1 MPAVLVATW
10 DNGIFV
16 VDGGVIRHEFP
27 GESLR
32 CLAKDGRGGALAI
45 AGNRS
50 LRRRSRDGTWN
61 TIAECEVD
69 LAACVAV
76 GAAIYVGSDD
86 ARVSRIGHDGSFEWL
101 SGFGDVAGRDTWY
114 AGSAII
120 DGQRVGPPL
129 GVRSM
134 SATCDDSVILVN
146 VHVGGIPRSRDG
158 GASWQPTIDIEC
170 DVHEVRAHPT
180 RSNVVAAAA
189 GAGLC
194 ISTDGGAT
202 WTVEHEGLHASHC
215 SAVAFAG
222 SDVLVS
228 ASTDPFANE
237 GAVYR
242 RTLDGNGPLMLVG
255 GGLPRWMDGI
265 VDTGSMAANGSA
277 VAVAD
282 RGGNLYVS
290 EDAGREWLL
299 VARDLTAP
307 SGVLIY

>member
-1 MPAVLVATW
+1 MPTVLVATW

-16 VDGGVIRHEFP
+16 VDGGVIRHELA
-27 GESLR
+27 GESIR
-32 CLAKDGRGGALAI
+32 CLANDGRGGALAI
-45 AGNRS
+45 VGNRS

-61 TIAECEVD
+61 TIAESEVD

-76 GAAIYVGSDD
+76 GAAVYVGSDD
-86 ARVSRIGHDGSFEWL
+86 ARVSRIGHDGSFDWL

-120 DGQRVGPPL
+120 DGRRVGPPL

-158 GASWQPTIDIEC
+158 GTSWQPTIDIEC
-170 DVHEVRAHPT
+170 DVHEVRAHPM

-194 ISTDGGAT
+194 ISMDGGAT

-228 ASTDPFANE
+228 ASTDPFAKE

-242 RTLDGNGPLMLVG
+242 RPLDGSGPLMPVG
-255 GGLPRWMDGI
+255 GALPRWMDGI

-290 EDAGREWLL
+290 EDAGRTWSRIADGL
-299 VARDLTAP
+299 AAP
-307 SGVLIY
+307 SGVLVY

>member
-1 MPAVLVATW
+1 MPTVLVATW

-16 VDGGVIRHEFP
+16 VDGGVIRHELA
-27 GESLR
+27 GESIR
-32 CLAKDGRGGALAI
+32 CLANDGRDGALAI

-61 TIAECEVD
+61 TIAESEVD

-120 DGQRVGPPL
+120 DGRRVGPPL

-242 RTLDGNGPLMLVG
+242 RPLDGSGPLMPVG
-255 GGLPRWMDGI
+255 GGLPRWMDGV

-290 EDAGREWLL
+290 EDAGRTWLRIADGL
-299 VARDLTAP
+299 AAP

>member
-1 MPAVLVATW
+1 MPTVLVATW

-16 VDGGVIRHEFP
+16 VDGGVIRHELA
-27 GESLR
+27 GESIR
-32 CLAKDGRGGALAI
+32 CLANDGRGGALAI
-45 AGNRS
+45 VGNRS

-61 TIAECEVD
+61 TIAESEID

-86 ARVSRIGHDGSFEWL
+86 ARVSRIGHNGSFEWL

-120 DGQRVGPPL
+120 DGRRVGPPL

-158 GASWQPTIDIEC
+158 GTSWQPTIDIEC

-242 RTLDGNGPLMLVG
+242 RPLDGSGPLMPVG
-255 GGLPRWMDGI
+255 GALPRWMDGI

-290 EDAGREWLL
+290 EDAGRTWLRIADGL
-299 VARDLTAP
+299 AAP

>member
-1 MPAVLVATW
+1 M
-10 DNGIFV
+10 
-16 VDGGVIRHEFP
+16 
-27 GESLR
+27 
-32 CLAKDGRGGALAI
+32 
-45 AGNRS
+45 
-50 LRRRSRDGTWN
+50 
-61 TIAECEVD
+61 
-69 LAACVAV
+69 
-76 GAAIYVGSDD
+76 
-86 ARVSRIGHDGSFEWL
+86 
-101 SGFGDVAGRDTWY
+101 
-114 AGSAII
+114 
-120 DGQRVGPPL
+120 
-129 GVRSM
+129 
-134 SATCDDSVILVN
+134 
-146 VHVGGIPRSRDG
+146 
-158 GASWQPTIDIEC
+158 
-170 DVHEVRAHPT
+170 
-180 RSNVVAAAA
+180 
-189 GAGLC
+189 
-194 ISTDGGAT
+194 DGGAT

-277 VAVAD
+277 VAMAD